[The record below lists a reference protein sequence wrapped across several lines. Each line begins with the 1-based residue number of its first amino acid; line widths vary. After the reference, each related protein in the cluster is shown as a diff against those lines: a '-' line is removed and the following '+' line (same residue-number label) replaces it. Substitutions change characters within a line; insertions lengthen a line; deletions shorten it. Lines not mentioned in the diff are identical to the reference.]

1 MTRVL
6 VADDS
11 DTIRLLLRKR
21 LELAGF
27 EVEAV
32 ADGHAAV
39 EAQRNTPADVIVLD
53 AMMPRMSGLD
63 ALRAMRDAGDQTP
76 VMMVSAHRDSTEL
89 REAISVGASET
100 LTKPIDWDELLGAVR
115 RLAGA

>member
-1 MTRVL
+1 MTKVL

-27 EVEAV
+27 EVTV
-32 ADGHAAV
+32 ACDGHEAV
-39 EAQRNTPADVIVLD
+39 EAQRSAPADVIVLD

-63 ALRAMRDAGDQTP
+63 ALRALRRAGDRTP
-76 VMMVSAHRDSTEL
+76 VMMVSAHRDSAEL
-89 REAISVGASET
+89 REAISAGASET
-100 LTKPIDWDELLGAVR
+100 LTKPIDWEELLGTIR